1 MSETPNGAEGRHIL
15 VCYDGSRESERAL
28 DRAAEIASLTPSRV
42 TIVSVAEP
50 IYRNPP
56 YTGYADP
63 SEEQAHRELLDHAVQ
78 TLAAQGISADTLEP
92 AGDTVE
98 EIITAAR
105 ELDADL
111 VIAGSRHRGLAE
123 RLVRGSVSGRLLVD
137 APADVLIVR

>member
-1 MSETPNGAEGRHIL
+1 RATLKGVTAMSETPNGAEGRHIL

-105 ELDADL
+105 ELDADRAT
-111 VIAGSRHRGLAE
+111 AGSR
-123 RLVRGSVSGRLLVD
+123 SVSSAARS
-137 APADVLIVR
+137 ADGCSSTRRPTC